1 MIFTEVG
8 SRAHSTIILLHGGG
22 LSDWSWKG
30 VAEALVERYH
40 VVTPVIDGH
49 GEDGRTE
56 FHSCLLYTSLV
67 APIYRVFC
75 QCR

>member
-22 LSDWSWKG
+22 LSDSSWKG

-40 VVTPVIDGH
+40 VVTPVIGMAKM
-49 GEDGRTE
+49 EERSCTVLRTRR
-56 FHSCLLYTSLV
+56 TN
-67 APIYRVFC
+67 
-75 QCR
+75 